1 MNTIMPT
8 HVFLTKGKGQHK
20 EKLASL
26 EQALR
31 MAGIAPYNLIKV
43 SSIFPPNAKLT
54 SRTEGLKM
62 LRPGQIL
69 FVVMSENSTNEAE
82 RLVSSAVGLAIPN
95 DANHYGYLS
104 EHHAFGQTEK
114 EAGIYAEDL
123 AAEMLATTLGKHFNV
138 DQIWKEEKQIYQITD
153 KLTVKARNI
162 TQTARGAKGLWTT
175 TIAAA
180 VLVT

>member
-8 HVFLTKGKGQHK
+8 HVFLTKGKGQHR

-43 SSIFPPNAKLT
+43 SSIFPPRCKLV
-54 SRTEGLKM
+54 SRAEGLRM

-69 FVVMSENSTNEAE
+69 FLVMSENATNEAE
-82 RLVSSAVGLAIPN
+82 RLVSASIGLALPN
-95 DANHYGYLS
+95 DPCHYGYLS

-114 EAGIYAEDL
+114 EAGAYAEDL
-123 AAEMLATTLGKHFNV
+123 AAEMLATTLGRNFNV
-138 DQIWKEEKQIYQITD
+138 DEIWQEKKQVYQITH
-153 KLTVKARNI
+153 KLTVRARNI

-175 TIAAA
+175 ALAAA

>member
-31 MAGIAPYNLIKV
+31 MAAIAPFNLIKV
-43 SSIFPPNAKLT
+43 SSIFPPNCKLI
-54 SRTEGLKM
+54 SRSEGVKM

-82 RLVSSAVGLAIPN
+82 RLVSAAVGLAIPN
-95 DANHYGYLS
+95 DPNHYGYLS
-104 EHHAFGQTEK
+104 EHHAFGQTER
-114 EAGIYAEDL
+114 EAGMYAEDL
-123 AAEMLATTLGKHFNV
+123 AAEMLATTLGRNFNV
-138 DQIWKEEKQIYQITD
+138 DQIWKEEKQVYQISH
-153 KLTVKARNI
+153 KLSVRARNT

-175 TIAAA
+175 AIAAA
-180 VLVT
+180 VFVT

>member
-31 MAGIAPYNLIKV
+31 MASIAPFNLIKV
-43 SSIFPPNAKLT
+43 SSIFPPNCKLI
-54 SRTEGLKM
+54 SRAEGAKM

-82 RLVSSAVGLAIPN
+82 RLVSAAVGLAIPN
-95 DANHYGYLS
+95 DPNHYGYLS

-114 EAGIYAEDL
+114 EAGTYADDL
-123 AAEMLATTLGKHFNV
+123 AAEMLATTLGKNYNV
-138 DQIWKEEKQIYQITD
+138 DQIWKEERQVYQITS
-153 KLTVKARNI
+153 KLSVRARNI

-175 TIAAA
+175 AIAAA
-180 VLVT
+180 VFVT